1 MNNYSN
7 EELARTWYIPG
18 DYISMKRRC
27 QLTIDLI
34 EQGII
39 SGDCETYCSLGLKAI
54 RERRDKRTGKTM
66 VQKGVDAVLEEQTEQ
81 MCLGITDAEA
91 IASAYVDAIRS
102 EAADSAPTHRSRNA
116 EKRQRRIAVVLP
128 RIIKNRIRRR
138 KDDK

>member
-1 MNNYSN
+1 MVHSWRLHFY
-7 EELARTWYIPG
+7 EETIPTHSRSHRTGYYIW
-18 DYISMKRRC
+18 RLR
-27 QLTIDLI
+27 DLLL
-34 EQGII
+34 
-39 SGDCETYCSLGLKAI
+39 LGAFT
-54 RERRDKRTGKTM
+54 REGRDKRTGKTM

-102 EAADSAPTHRSRNA
+102 EAADSAPTQRPRNA